1 MKLLRY
7 NICALAVLMALL
19 LSCRETPPDEPAK
32 HLLLVYMVGDN
43 NLNNY
48 TLEKIEALQRG
59 FLASPGNKLLIYN
72 DSGFAP
78 SLIEIVNK
86 KGSNIKHHVNSYGDD
101 TNSANPAVL
110 ARIIDEVKTKYPAQ
124 SYGLILFSHAS
135 GWLPKGYLT
144 TPRSISDARTI
155 FQDKQSEM
163 ELPNFSAAIPDH
175 LFNYIVIE
183 ACYMAGIEV
192 AYELKDKADYIVA
205 SSAEI
210 VDPGFMYAYEHGI
223 NLLFSAPPNLSLLS
237 LFTELA
243 YNYLNQTTNSDSEY
257 GKSLNSSAT
266 FSIIKTGEIEN
277 LVAFVRDN
285 CDWSRHIN
293 FSRVQDFG
301 RTKDRNLF
309 FDFEGVYSQLLPTDE
324 QQRELSRLI
333 SKCVV
338 KKYATNY
345 FFGNLPDG
353 FKIDYHSGLSTYAP
367 QNLFPELNE
376 KYTKTKW
383 HNTIRPTQPNN

>member
-7 NICALAVLMALL
+7 NICALAVLLALL
-19 LSCRETPPDEPAK
+19 SSCRETPPEEPTK

-43 NLNNY
+43 NLNSY

-59 FLASPGNKLLIYN
+59 FHASTGNKLLIYN

-101 TNSANPAVL
+101 TNSADPAIL

-124 SYGLILFSHAS
+124 SYGLILFSHAG

-144 TPRSISDARTI
+144 TPRSTSDARTI

-163 ELPNFSAAIPDH
+163 ELPDFSAAIPNH

-183 ACYMAGIEV
+183 ACYMTGIEV

-210 VDPGFMYAYEHGI
+210 VDPGFMYAYEHG
-223 NLLFSAPPNLSLLS
+223 LDFLFADTPNLTR
-237 LFTELA
+237 FTELA
-243 YNYLNQTTNSDSEY
+243 YNYLNQSTNSDSEY
-257 GKSLNSSAT
+257 GKNLNSSAT
-266 FSIIKTGEIEN
+266 FSIIKTDEIEN
-277 LVAFVRDN
+277 LASFVRDN
-285 CDWSRHIN
+285 CDWNRHFD

-301 RTKDRNLF
+301 RTKNRNLF
-309 FDFEGVYSQLLPTDE
+309 FDFEGIYSQLLPTDE
-324 QQRELSRLI
+324 QKNELMRLI
-333 SKCVV
+333 NKCIV
-338 KKYATNY
+338 KKYATSY

-353 FKIDYHSGLSTYAP
+353 FKINYHSGLSTYAP
-367 QNLFPELNE
+367 QTLFPELNE

-383 HNTIRPTQPNN
+383 YNTIRPTQPNN